1 MEHKLYLNGQ
11 YLKTVEFSGFLSGVY
26 WLFYLGDYRM
36 RCVINY
42 GQEGGYLKI
51 HFLREGDRGLV
62 GYYGTVSK
70 EIEKKIR
77 RRL

>member
-1 MEHKLYLNGQ
+1 MEHELYLNGQ
-11 YLKTVEFSGFLSGVY
+11 YLKTVEFPGFPLDVH

-42 GQEGGYLKI
+42 GQKGDYLKI
-51 HFLREGDRGLV
+51 LFYREGDRELE